1 MVKEHEYTF
10 SINSFKEPIVETKQ
24 RAIALLLVRLILLN
38 PGSDPLHPDM
48 GVGIQQY
55 RYTMHTLPEL
65 KKRVEDQINTYLPMF
80 NSAKVEL
87 TLTPDKLCNIEISF
101 DDNLY
106 IYDSHDCPVPIRIE
120 DLKE

>member
-10 SINSFKEPIVETKQ
+10 SVNSFKEPIVETKQ
-24 RAIALLLVRLILLN
+24 RAIALLLLRLILLN
-38 PGSDPLHPDM
+38 PGSNPLHPDM
-48 GVGIQQY
+48 GVGIQRY

-80 NSAKVEL
+80 SSAKVEL

-101 DDNLY
+101 DNNLY
-106 IYDSHDCPVPIRIE
+106 VYDSHECPVPIRIE

>member
-1 MVKEHEYTF
+1 MVKEHEYLF
-10 SINSFKEPIVETKQ
+10 SVNLFKEPIIKTKQ
-24 RAIALLLVRLILLN
+24 SAIALLLVRLILLN

-65 KKRVEDQINTYLPMF
+65 RKRVEDQINTYLPMF
-80 NSAKVEL
+80 NSAKVDL
-87 TLTPDKLCNIEISF
+87 TITPDKLCNIVISF
-101 DDNLY
+101 NDTIY
-106 IYDSHDCPVPIRIE
+106 VYDSHDCPVPITIE